1 MAGRRAQ
8 PFNVQLASDFV
19 LDDYRRSLSLGACIA
34 LHLRK
39 HIINGE
45 LKPGDPLPEASVAKA
60 FETSRAPVRDAMRL
74 LASEGLVITASQ
86 SGNYIAPISMD
97 DVNTGSFIRS
107 TLEER
112 NIMELAITITPTQLK
127 ELDRIVAAQAVAVA
141 DGAFA
146 YFHQLDEEFHH
157 SLFDYA
163 GRVSVWDFLQSV
175 KVHIDR
181 ARTLTLSKGQ
191 TAHQAVADHE
201 AIIEALRDEDPAA
214 AQYAMQQHLNRIH
227 SLVLSVTADL
237 TNDHDAISVNFH

>member
-8 PFNVQLASDFV
+8 PFDVQLASDFV
-19 LDDYRRSLSLGACIA
+19 LDDYARSLSLGACIA

-60 FETSRAPVRDAMRL
+60 FQTSRAPVRDAMRL

-112 NIMELAITITPTQLK
+112 NIMELAGTITPTQLK
-127 ELDRIVAAQAVAVA
+127 RLGEIVAAQAAAIA

-146 YFHQLDEEFHH
+146 SFHQLDEEFHH
-157 SLFDYA
+157 SLFDCA
-163 GRVSVWDFLQSV
+163 GRASVWDFLQSV

-191 TAHQAVADHE
+191 TAHQALADHE
-201 AIIEALRDEDPAA
+201 MIVKALQDGDPAA
-214 AQYAMQQHLNRIH
+214 ARLAMQQHLDRIH
-227 SLVLSVTADL
+227 SLVRSVTADL
-237 TNDHDAISVNFH
+237 ADCDQVIAQ